1 MEKIRENNIDLLKM
15 ICCISVIIIH
25 ASARYCTMAVNEGAN
40 IYNEG
45 IFFSNLMNCITR
57 FAVPCFVMIAGGFE
71 LSKKVSYK
79 EFYKKKLK
87 SIVLPT
93 LIFSIL
99 YTGYYISKTIALSVK
114 NGTGMPIED
123 IIQTLLNFVMGRSSY
138 HMWYLY
144 MMLFIYLITP
154 VLNSIKEKI
163 GDINFKKLGI
173 VLLIISI
180 PFAITSTHKFNY
192 DIGFS
197 IYYLGYYILGYAIK
211 SSITKKSNKNF
222 IKYFAIAITILF
234 INSFFRLYIINQ
246 GMTDDEYQI
255 PFIGK
260 FSPIDNFSISIVIA
274 SILIYKAFIYLD
286 FKIDISN
293 IAKYSLYIYLIHIFV
308 LDIIYIFVFNKPH
321 IPYIEIPIATIIVFF
336 SSLLL
341 SKIYLLI
348 YRKIDNKIHIENKF
362 CNIINRLSSN

>member
-1 MEKIRENNIDLLKM
+1 
-15 ICCISVIIIH
+15 
-25 ASARYCTMAVNEGAN
+25 
-40 IYNEG
+40 
-45 IFFSNLMNCITR
+45 
-57 FAVPCFVMIAGGFE
+57 
-71 LSKKVSYK
+71 
-79 EFYKKKLK
+79 
-87 SIVLPT
+87 
-93 LIFSIL
+93 
-99 YTGYYISKTIALSVK
+99 
-114 NGTGMPIED
+114 
-123 IIQTLLNFVMGRSSY
+123 
-138 HMWYLY
+138 MWYLY

-308 LDIIYIFVFNKPH
+308 LDIIYIFVFN
-321 IPYIEIPIATIIVFF
+321 
-336 SSLLL
+336 
-341 SKIYLLI
+341 
-348 YRKIDNKIHIENKF
+348 
-362 CNIINRLSSN
+362 